1 MITNKTK
8 PIWIILGGLLVI
20 SLASELS
27 RSVKDIG
34 FVDTLGTFCLLIALV
49 AGAVYWIR
57 KSRR

>member
-1 MITNKTK
+1 MITKKTK
-8 PIWIILGGLLVI
+8 PIWIILGALLVI

-27 RSVKDIG
+27 HMVSDIG
-34 FVDTLGTFCLLIALV
+34 FLDTVGTFCLLIALV